1 MHVQS
6 GERDHLKESAP
17 VISDI
22 SYVPVQEKVSTLIL
36 QNLTVVLVLK
46 INIDLKVYDLV
57 ASIANMIVFGANQP
71 AYVHSCVV
79 VTFSIDDHSR

>member
-36 QNLTVVLVLK
+36 QNLTVVLVK
-46 INIDLKVYDLV
+46 
-57 ASIANMIVFGANQP
+57 
-71 AYVHSCVV
+71 
-79 VTFSIDDHSR
+79 